1 MPRKGIYKAEH
12 LSCVRP
18 DIPVLT
24 LTYSNLHMLVLWGAG
39 LQNLFLFR
47 CCKNSPLLFLKKKL
61 TRRAF
66 TRINNKVTHA
76 TNLNWEVSA
85 TKLTF
90 QINVSYF

>member
-18 DIPVLT
+18 DIPVLP
-24 LTYSNLHMLVLWGAG
+24 LIYSNLVLWGAG

-47 CCKNSPLLFLKKKL
+47 CCKNSPFLVLKKKL

-66 TRINNKVTHA
+66 TRINNKVTHD
-76 TNLNWEVSA
+76 TKLSWEVSA
-85 TKLTF
+85 IKLTF
-90 QINVSYF
+90 QINVPYF